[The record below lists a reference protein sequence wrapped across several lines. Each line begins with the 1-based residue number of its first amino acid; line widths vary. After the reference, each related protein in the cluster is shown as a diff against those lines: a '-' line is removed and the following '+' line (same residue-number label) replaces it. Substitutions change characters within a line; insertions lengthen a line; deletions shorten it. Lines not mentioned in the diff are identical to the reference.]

1 MVLIFVFL
9 ACIRERHAEY
19 VKICMD
25 KILQTDVE
33 LETSLRILTG
43 DAQPN
48 PTVVMPSPTMG
59 RLQRAIAYYAEVRV
73 GCALARR

>member
-19 VKICMD
+19 VKVCMD

-33 LETSLRILTG
+33 LETSLRVLTG

-48 PTVVMPSPTMG
+48 PTVVMPSPIMG
-59 RLQRAIAYYAEVRV
+59 RLQRAIAYYAEVRADRLL
-73 GCALARR
+73 ALR